1 LTARPDRG
9 PWTLQRLRVPLGFVV
24 GGLYLW
30 LARPQPRLLAAGAL
44 VALAG
49 VAMRAWAAGH
59 IVKNDRLATTG
70 PYAHTRNPLY
80 FGSFLLAAGFAL
92 AAHWLLLAAVAVFW
106 LVVYLPVIQR
116 EAAHVRSLHP
126 AAYDEWARHVPA
138 FLPRL
143 TPWRGGD
150 RTEAG
155 GFSLPLYL
163 RHREWQAG
171 LGYLAILAWLVVRY
185 QQRG

>member
-1 LTARPDRG
+1 MTARPDRG

-80 FGSFLLAAGFAL
+80 FGSFLIGCGFAL
-92 AAHWLLLAAVAVFW
+92 MAHPLLLIAVAAFWLL
-106 LVVYLPVIQR
+106 VYVPVMRR
-116 EAAHVRSLHP
+116 ERDHVRALYR
-126 AAYDEWARHVPA
+126 AEYDAWARHVPM
-138 FLPRL
+138 FVPRPL
-143 TPWRGGD
+143 PWR
-150 RTEAG
+150 AG
-155 GFSLPLYL
+155 NTGERSRFDPKLYL
-163 RHREWQAG
+163 FHREWQAG
-171 LGYLAILAWLVVRY
+171 LAYAAVVGWLVIRARY
-185 QQRG
+185 GF